1 MARKTKAEAEAT
13 REAILD
19 AAEQV
24 FFEQGVARTSL
35 EQIACAAGVTRGAIY
50 WHFRNKQDLFEAML
64 GRVSNPMTA
73 RLEDLLEHQRDIS
86 ALREIC
92 IDSLQQLASSEHHF
106 RVFSILFLR
115 TESDTGLAAQDQLS
129 GKAIEQLTQ
138 YFRAEPVRRDLAEGV
153 TPELAAMSIHTYF
166 AGIYF
171 EWLKA
176 PQRWDLAEQTPALV
190 DVIMR
195 GLLRPGVSFRD
206 RA

>member
-19 AAEQV
+19 AAELV
-24 FFEQGVARTSL
+24 FFEKGVARTSL

-73 RLEDLLEHQRDIS
+73 RLEDLLEQQRDLA

-92 IDSLQQLASSEHHF
+92 IDSLRQLATSEHHF

-115 TESDTGLAAQDQLS
+115 TESDTGLAALDRLS
-129 GKAIEQLTQ
+129 GRSVELLRQ
-138 YFRAEPVRRDLAEGV
+138 YFSTPGIQTLLFNGV
-153 TPELAAMSIHTYF
+153 SPELAAMSIHTYF
-166 AGIYF
+166 TGIYF
-171 EWLKA
+171 DWLQA
-176 PQRWDLAEQTPALV
+176 PSQWDLAEQTPALV
-190 DVIMR
+190 DVILR
-195 GLLRPGVSFRD
+195 GLLRPGASVAD
-206 RA
+206 QP